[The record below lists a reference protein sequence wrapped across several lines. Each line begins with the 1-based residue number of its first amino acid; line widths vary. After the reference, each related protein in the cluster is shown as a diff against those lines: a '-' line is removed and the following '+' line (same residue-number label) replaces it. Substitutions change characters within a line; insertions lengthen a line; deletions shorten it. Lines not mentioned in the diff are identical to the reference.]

1 MPCLYFVG
9 GSSTGFRNDCFTK
22 ILFSILEDKMK
33 IGDCSVPAGYVIQ
46 CIVNPLQ
53 FDVIET

>member
-1 MPCLYFVG
+1 MG
-9 GSSTGFRNDCFTK
+9 GSSTGLRSGWQFYKN
-22 ILFSILEDKMK
+22 LFSILEDKMK
-33 IGDCSVPAGYVIQ
+33 IGECSVPAGYVIQ

>member
-1 MPCLYFVG
+1 VG
-9 GSSTGFRNDCFTK
+9 GSSTGLRSGSFTK

-33 IGDCSVPAGYVIQ
+33 IGECSVPAGYVIQ